1 MNDEDLDKFI
11 ENNFSGLKDLG
22 HNNSQSNNIF
32 EESERVNSD
41 DNELNEEIILN
52 NNDIIINENNI
63 GKMKDNN
70 KIIIEDE
77 FSYND
82 HDLLSF
88 FSDFGLLISREEDFE
103 IENKK
108 DIYND
113 KAY

>member
-70 KIIIEDE
+70 KIII
-77 FSYND
+77 
-82 HDLLSF
+82 
-88 FSDFGLLISREEDFE
+88 
-103 IENKK
+103 
-108 DIYND
+108 
-113 KAY
+113 